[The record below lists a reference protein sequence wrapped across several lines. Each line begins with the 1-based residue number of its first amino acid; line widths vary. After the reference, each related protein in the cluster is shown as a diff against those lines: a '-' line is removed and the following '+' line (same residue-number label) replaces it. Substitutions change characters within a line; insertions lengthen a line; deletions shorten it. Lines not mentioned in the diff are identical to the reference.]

1 MTQEAKAIKYIQE
14 WIDGSTAHLNVNKPY
29 MQGYHAGI
37 LQAKEI
43 VKAIINANI
52 KPKKK

>member
-1 MTQEAKAIKYIQE
+1 MTQEQQAIERIQE

-37 LQAKEI
+37 LAAKEI
-43 VKAIINANI
+43 VKSILEANI

>member
-1 MTQEAKAIKYIQE
+1 MTQEAKAIKYIQK
-14 WIDGSTAHLNVNKPY
+14 WIDGSSAHLNVNRPY

-37 LQAKEI
+37 LAAKEI
-43 VKAIINANI
+43 IQSIINTNI